1 MLPLKATLTCLG
13 SNRDATSRPS
23 DSILTFVNS
32 RESGSSEILRTQS
45 LLRQIRVSMEPNKE
59 PLDTQSTPPIVI
71 RQSWETVAQPI
82 VVTEQSGETS
92 STENSRDKEIETEP
106 IPMADDGS
114 GVNGL
119 ARKTQPRIVA
129 LPTHNDQAL
138 FGNTLKEQVRD
149 RTLSSSLSLTD
160 RRRLLTLNG
169 FTFNWIENHLEFLD
183 MVAGCQRAIDRN
195 LHPQRIS
202 QGSSGSYF
210 IKDESGGIVGVFKP
224 KDEEPYGQLNPKWIK
239 WLHRT
244 CCPCM
249 FGRSFLMPN
258 IGYISEAAASHLD
271 AFLGLNMVP
280 RTQVV
285 HLSSSAFYFPWWEHY
300 KVWKSRRKDPNHAY
314 PLKLGSF
321 QLYVEGFEDSTVVLA
336 KLDSLRPLEPELRKA
351 YQLEFEK
358 MTVLDYAMRNT
369 DRSMNNWLIHLSWIE
384 DVGSD
389 DTVVARHAN
398 VRSAAQS
405 SLNLPPS
412 GGEKVESYLA
422 RNGSD
427 AELDMLK
434 KRLPHLRPRVKIACI
449 DNGLAFPF
457 KHPHEVRSYPY
468 SWANLPEARIPYS
481 EELRTQLLPILSD
494 TSRWEVLVD
503 ELRQIFKIDSDFNQS
518 IFRRQMAIL
527 RGQLYNIVQSLRAK
541 DSPIQLIHRPLLLI
555 EEDEMDEKQLE
566 GGRPDGAVS
575 DRNNNPTAQN
585 TAAKGRRAHRHRH
598 TPVNPNPLCTC
609 W

>member
-1 MLPLKATLTCLG
+1 
-13 SNRDATSRPS
+13 
-23 DSILTFVNS
+23 
-32 RESGSSEILRTQS
+32 
-45 LLRQIRVSMEPNKE
+45 MEPDKKL
-59 PLDTQSTPPIVI
+59 PDALSTPPAVI
-71 RQSWETVAQPI
+71 RQSWEVLAQQK
-82 VVTEQSGETS
+82 VVIEQDDGAADTGSAH
-92 STENSRDKEIETEP
+92 DKGIETEP
-106 IPMADDGS
+106 ISALDDGS
-114 GVNGL
+114 GVIGL
-119 ARKTQPRIVA
+119 ARKTHPREVA
-129 LPTHNDQAL
+129 PPTRHSCYPLEGGLRNQLHERA
-138 FGNTLKEQVRD
+138 
-149 RTLSSSLSLTD
+149 LSSSLSLTD

-169 FTFNWIENHLEFLD
+169 FTFNWIESHLEFLD
-183 MVAGCQRAIDRN
+183 MVAGCQRAIDHN

-210 IKDESGGIVGVFKP
+210 VKDESGGIVGVFKP

-271 AFLGLNMVP
+271 SFLGLNMVP

-300 KVWKSRRKDPNHAY
+300 RAWKSRRKDPNHAY

-321 QLYVEGFEDSTVVLA
+321 QLYVEGFEECTLVLA

-358 MTVLDYAMRNT
+358 MTILDYAMRNT
-369 DRSMNNWLIHLSWIE
+369 DRSMDNWLIHLSWIE
-384 DVGSD
+384 DVDFSSAGL
-389 DTVVARHAN
+389 ARHAS

-405 SLNLPPS
+405 SLNLSPLT
-412 GGEKVESYLA
+412 KLESPMTK
-422 RNGSD
+422 NGSD
-427 AELDMLK
+427 AGLDMLK
-434 KRLPHLRPRVKIACI
+434 KRLPRLRPRVKIACI

-468 SWANLPEARIPYS
+468 SWANLPEARTPYS
-481 EELRTQLLPILSD
+481 EELRAHLLPILSD
-494 TSRWEVLVD
+494 TGQWEVLVD
-503 ELRQIFKIDSDFNQS
+503 ELRQIFKIDSDFNQGV
-518 IFRRQMAIL
+518 FGKQMALL
-527 RGQLYNIVQSLRAK
+527 RGQLYNIVQSLKAG
-541 DSPIQLIHRPLLLI
+541 DSPIQLVHRPLLLI

-566 GGRPDGAVS
+566 GGRQDGAIP
-575 DRNNNPTAQN
+575 DRNGGSAAQTAVV
-585 TAAKGRRAHRHRH
+585 KGKRAHRHRH
-598 TPVNPNPLCTC
+598 TPVNPDPLCTC